1 EDAGRPDAAVPPEM
15 VAELSDVRCLLPEI
29 QFLLDPHAELPDH
42 VRECADVVVRREH
55 VQDVEDT
62 EGDVEVEGD
71 HLLDPGAQHLDGD
84 LLTTDPGA
92 VDLTQARRRDGLDLE
107 VLEGLL
113 YGPAEFRLEDRSDRV
128 ERLGRHAV
136 LQRADRRE
144 VRLGDDVGAGAEDL
158 GELDEGRPERG
169 DRRGQS
175 LRPLTVGLGASSEGA
190 AEDDPAPAVPQ
201 ERDDERCQAPD
212 DDESPA
218 PAFHS
223 RSAEARPRRRKK
235 PARSV
240 RVVTKIDDA
249 TAGSTPRRS
258 SRIGTKAP

>member
-1 EDAGRPDAAVPPEM
+1 
-15 VAELSDVRCLLPEI
+15 
-29 QFLLDPHAELPDH
+29 
-42 VRECADVVVRREH
+42 
-55 VQDVEDT
+55 
-62 EGDVEVEGD
+62 
-71 HLLDPGAQHLDGD
+71 
-84 LLTTDPGA
+84 
-92 VDLTQARRRDGLDLE
+92 
-107 VLEGLL
+107 
-113 YGPAEFRLEDRSDRV
+113 
-128 ERLGRHAV
+128 
-136 LQRADRRE
+136 
-144 VRLGDDVGAGAEDL
+144 DDVGAGAEDL

-258 SRIGTKAP
+258 SRIGTKAPAKDATIMFPHMARRTTRPSRGSLVQVSGKSIPRRT